1 MVKKL
6 LSLSLVDAREASASG
21 IPSTDL
27 CVSVLNPI
35 YFFFSFKLNY
45 HLLGTTK
52 VLNWWNK
59 LPCSGGKYIEELV

>member
-6 LSLSLVDAREASASG
+6 LSLSLFDARETSASG

-35 YFFFSFKLNY
+35 YYYSLTLLN
-45 HLLGTTK
+45 
-52 VLNWWNK
+52 
-59 LPCSGGKYIEELV
+59 